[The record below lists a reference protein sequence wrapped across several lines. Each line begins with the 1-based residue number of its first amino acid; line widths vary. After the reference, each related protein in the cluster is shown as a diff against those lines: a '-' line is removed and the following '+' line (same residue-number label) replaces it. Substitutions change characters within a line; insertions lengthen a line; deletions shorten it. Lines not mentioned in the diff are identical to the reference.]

1 MSGVVVVIYTESG
14 VSFRGL
20 REAAD
25 STQAILL
32 LVHTVVVPQRY
43 SIVSIHLSAVI
54 ALFAGI
60 LMSTSIATFMELAIR
75 LLYAAGAAL
84 FHCTVKILRSPHRR
98 AAGAY
103 RGLRR

>member
-43 SIVSIHLSAVI
+43 SIISIHLSAVI
-54 ALFAGI
+54 TLFASI
-60 LMSTSIATFMELAIR
+60 LMSTSIATFMEFTEW
-75 LLYAAGAAL
+75 LLYAAGAAFL
-84 FHCTVKILRSPHRR
+84 HL
-98 AAGAY
+98 
-103 RGLRR
+103 